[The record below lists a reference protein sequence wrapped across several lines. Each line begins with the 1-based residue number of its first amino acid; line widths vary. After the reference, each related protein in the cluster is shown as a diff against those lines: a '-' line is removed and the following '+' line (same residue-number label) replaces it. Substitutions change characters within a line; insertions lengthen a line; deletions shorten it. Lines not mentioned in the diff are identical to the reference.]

1 MWKLG
6 AVGRGLIFEDEGG
19 MSIKPKPLADFIRF
33 EWFKDDFECFKDA
46 IFKLLNFMPCR
57 ISMNVAKLHQII
69 SSKMMV
75 DERLSME
82 ISGHYT

>member
-1 MWKLG
+1 LWKLG

-33 EWFKDDFECFKDA
+33 EWFKDA